1 MPLVVADTSPIFYL
15 LSIGQIDL
23 LPLIFARILVP
34 DAVYRELSHP
44 AAPEILRRWTAEL
57 PDWRASTAFDLD
69 DHFAFN
75 HEVSFEG
82 RSEL

>member
-23 LPLIFARILVP
+23 LPLVP
-34 DAVYRELSHP
+34 DAVYRELSHA